1 MSEAAKTAR
10 NAMRAKA
17 KRLTSADPNEKVDS
31 SSWSPAPLLEADKKT
46 GARPLVKRLYKKGG
60 KVVGKAE
67 GKKAEF
73 RADRK
78 PRKSGGKAEHKA
90 PWVDDLI
97 NRDVRMANDKR
108 EGVKHDGA
116 FKKGGKAHKA
126 DGGSMLSPHGEKV
139 KRLAEIKKLQLQS
152 NPKTTDKNQW
162 GDWHQERSR
171 LESDLMD
178 ASRRLGPTRKDGGRA
193 KKLGGGPIGMN
204 PVGQQNQMM
213 GKAAGMM
220 KKGGKVH
227 REHHADGDIVD
238 RLQNWAGTNPKS
250 VQKPYPNVPARGGNT
265 EAQRVGAA
273 RQNASE
279 MEDIAAN
286 TRLKQFIPFFGSDQR
301 DVTNANFNAAGA
313 RQALDVANQQAGYK
327 KGGKTDGHKVDW
339 LHHAKGGKAK
349 HSDEAQDKK
358 LMHKLLKEKAFKASG
373 GKAMHHKDCSCKM
386 CSGGRMGKYSGGGV
400 FNGNSK
406 QKVPGVV
413 PGGRMA
419 KEGGG
424 STTPDFSGAYYDL
437 FSGWHNLDK
446 ANPDQ
451 IAAMRPEDRAKAYEA
466 QGNAPVRMGATPNTS
481 TSTTYRRAAPKPS
494 PMAAGPSN
502 LSMMDPMQQRE
513 LAAQPAPAAPNQA
526 SSASSNWNTSESA
539 RMAQARRVMAQ
550 HPELDANAIN
560 TRLNPGNY
568 YSPTQEPTGYGALD
582 KKAADFGSWL
592 YNQMRSADQPAGM
605 YNKGGKVGKG
615 KTNVNIIIASGK
627 GQQPTGMM
635 GGAPMPNA
643 PVSPRIPQQAGQP
656 PMGPQ
661 GMPPM
666 TPQGMP
672 MPPQGMPMG
681 RKTGGRA
688 YPIDTGS
695 GGANARL
702 EKIDA
707 YGLKPTR
714 GRK

>member
-126 DGGSMLSPHGEKV
+126 DGGRMLSPYGEKV

-178 ASRRLGPTRKDGGRA
+178 ASRRLGPTRKEGGRA
-193 KKLGGGPIGMN
+193 KKFGGGPIGMN

-227 REHHADGDIVD
+227 RKHRDEGGDAIGELIKRTPDPLPRGMAGRGQPTNLAPMYHMPADN
-238 RLQNWAGTNPKS
+238 RE
-250 VQKPYPNVPARGGNT
+250 KPNKDLPAQGMT
-265 EAQRVGAA
+265 GAK
-273 RQNASE
+273 R
-279 MEDIAAN
+279 
-286 TRLKQFIPFFGSDQR
+286 
-301 DVTNANFNAAGA
+301 
-313 RQALDVANQQAGYK
+313 
-327 KGGKTDGHKVDW
+327 GGKTDGHKVGW
-339 LHHAKGGKAK
+339 LHHAKGGKTK

-373 GKAMHHKDCSCKM
+373 GKAMHHKDCLCKM
-386 CSGGRMGKYSGGGV
+386 CMGGRMGKYSGGGV
-400 FNGNSK
+400 FDGNSK

-419 KEGGG
+419 KAGGG
-424 STTPDFSGAYYDL
+424 ESSGPDFSGAYYDL

-481 TSTTYRRAAPKPS
+481 TSTTYRSRKPIS
-494 PMAAGPSN
+494 KMVGSGRGVAGPTAADIAVSQN
-502 LSMMDPMQQRE
+502 RYNPYAGMATDDMVSGNELLSQNRLAKLPPTPVRVDQNYGMPGVRQGGAGEPAIVFGNPSGMENDPSSYAARERAFVQQQNQRLRDSMDSTINSDLTPRPGQRPMD
-513 LAAQPAPAAPNQA
+513 
-526 SSASSNWNTSESA
+526 TSERSYGLT
-539 RMAQARRVMAQ
+539 
-550 HPELDANAIN
+550 PEQEDALP
-560 TRLNPGNY
+560 RK
-568 YSPTQEPTGYGALD
+568 S
-582 KKAADFGSWL
+582 
-592 YNQMRSADQPAGM
+592 
-605 YNKGGKVGKG
+605 GGRAKG
-615 KTNVNIIIASGK
+615 KTNVNIVIATGK

-666 TPQGMP
+666 PPQGMP